1 MHCAGLGIL
10 IGGKEA
16 ISYMFTVKF
25 TFSEPFAILPVT
37 SSHLH
42 ILYLFILTIKV
53 GGYSNH
59 LYLYKIRDV
68 HNSLVGVAIVGVAVV
83 THRSS
88 LFSMMEKITLS
99 CRFSKLLQCR

>member
-1 MHCAGLGIL
+1 MH
-10 IGGKEA
+10 
-16 ISYMFTVKF
+16 
-25 TFSEPFAILPVT
+25 EPFAILPVT

-88 LFSMMEKITLS
+88 LFSMMETNNIE
-99 CRFSKLLQCR
+99 LQIQQIASV